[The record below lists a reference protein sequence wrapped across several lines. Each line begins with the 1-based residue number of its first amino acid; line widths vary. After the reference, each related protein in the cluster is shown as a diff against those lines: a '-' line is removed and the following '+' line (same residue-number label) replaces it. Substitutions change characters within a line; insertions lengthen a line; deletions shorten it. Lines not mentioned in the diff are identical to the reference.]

1 MSLCCDQFVPVGYDL
16 TNTYGS
22 VLFGLA
28 LIGEGGR
35 NYVAAKCIEKID
47 DLEQESLS
55 WLRDGELETNLAGD
69 PLWSLF
75 RRAMTEP
82 LGRTAAYSFLAD
94 VLRNTNK
101 EAQWSHHFAPW
112 FRRHLTTLKSKGLL
126 DEVMALQGKLSPFV
140 NFRKNQLLKIIMAAN
155 KFDVDQITSP
165 NMGVSIE
172 SKIVGASNENDH
184 IHLAL
189 SALKSIGSVLHLMWK
204 VEDGNLSNMC
214 NEVSAIVCHQALP
227 TSLIL
232 CVIAGCDGLQQMH
245 EVVFGIH
252 QFQPIL
258 LDTPRGFGAVT
269 NHPVAA
275 VQSSYPRFER
285 YR

>member
-1 MSLCCDQFVPVGYDL
+1 VSLIPCLIDLVSLIIVSHNL
-16 TNTYGS
+16 TNKSGS

-94 VLRNTNK
+94 VLRKTNK
-101 EAQWSHHFAPW
+101 EAQWSNHFAPW
-112 FRRHLTTLKSKGLL
+112 FRRQLKTLKSKGLL
-126 DEVMALQGKLSPFV
+126 DEVMALHGKLTPFV

-155 KFDVDQITSP
+155 RFDVDLVVSPQSGISIQPQLVATSQ
-165 NMGVSIE
+165 NDRIE
-172 SKIVGASNENDH
+172 
-184 IHLAL
+184 LAL
-189 SALKSIGSVLHLMWK
+189 SALTSIGNVLHLMWK
-204 VEDGNLSNMC
+204 VEDGNLSTMC
-214 NEVSAIVCHQALP
+214 TEVSTMSADLFPFV
-227 TSLIL
+227 
-232 CVIAGCDGLQQMH
+232 
-245 EVVFGIH
+245 
-252 QFQPIL
+252 
-258 LDTPRGFGAVT
+258 
-269 NHPVAA
+269 NHAHFLVPM
-275 VQSSYPRFER
+275 
-285 YR
+285 